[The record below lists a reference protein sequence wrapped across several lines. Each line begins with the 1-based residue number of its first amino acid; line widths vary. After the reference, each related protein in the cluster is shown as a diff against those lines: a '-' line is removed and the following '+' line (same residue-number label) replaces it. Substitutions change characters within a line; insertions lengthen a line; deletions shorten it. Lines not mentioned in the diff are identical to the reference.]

1 MYINIY
7 IHAAAAKWL
16 QSCPT
21 LRDPIDGSP
30 PGSPVPGVLQ
40 ARTLELVPF
49 PSPCIYSWLTL
60 KQRFEPPGYTYTWV
74 FSNNKY
80 HSTIQSQG
88 IFLNVELSNTEEPR
102 VLRDHVNH
110 LFILR
115 ERRRAEKK
123 TKEIGIYLAINM
135 ILQS

>member
-1 MYINIY
+1 MYLHFLALTCSSIERGLLLLLSCFSRVRLCATPET
-7 IHAAAAKWL
+7 AAH
-16 QSCPT
+16 
-21 LRDPIDGSP
+21 
-30 PGSPVPGVLQ
+30 Q
-40 ARTLELVPF
+40 APLSLGFSRQEPWSWVPF

-123 TKEIGIYLAINM
+123 QKRLAYT
-135 ILQS
+135 